1 MTTTR
6 SQPTPAKSLDPAS
19 RHVWTNMIETGLAVG
34 VALFLFA
41 LTKIHAFPAGALALV
56 LSGSIAAGISIRS
69 KSSPVVICA
78 VAVAVTVPG
87 WLVYAK
93 LTGVWHWPA
102 LVSLVAV
109 VGAVIV
115 AGGLVWERHDMEN
128 RQASNRAATF
138 AAAAARR
145 KLIAAFTRIGLTD
158 IQISRIEESRGNRI
172 VYLRLPTDGSVTL
185 NTLRTCVEK
194 LCIPLKMDP
203 GAITFEGGKHGGEVI
218 MTLNEE
224 DIFAETVL
232 FPEHDE
238 VLTITKPIPVGMA
251 AVGALG
257 RLLFRE
263 VATFLTGLRGWGK
276 SNLLN
281 VLIAQF
287 SACEDAIT
295 WCVDLGGGSLSGPWI
310 QPWINDEV
318 LNNGAKGLRPCID
331 WVATTR
337 EEAYLMF
344 KAADRLVEGRRNEN
358 AGKRRTKLV
367 PSRAKPALVILG
379 DEVADIFMLDAPRE
393 KQQLAGVSN
402 VQMVAWAND
411 ITRKGRPSAVDPIWT
426 TQRPTISQAG
436 SGDLKSQCGLKITLG
451 QMTEM
456 DARSAV
462 PDSDPAAKAIA
473 RLAHVGTG
481 LIWQM
486 GDRDRKLKVWK
497 FFRLDPGDEHPEDR
511 AKVDRIAARCSV
523 IRPVFDEADLA
534 VLGEDYAERWNR
546 SELFQSLAP
555 EPPATAAP
563 AHSATATAVIDR
575 EAQKRAQLAEFQE
588 MMGDTLADLSTFA
601 QGYTPQGNAPAWK
614 LRAYA
619 LIAERALLGIATN
632 EIFTILKKEGIG
644 VDRSHIQRELGKDRD
659 AGLLDSRNGRW
670 YPKAAPPAQQ

>member
-1 MTTTR
+1 
-6 SQPTPAKSLDPAS
+6 
-19 RHVWTNMIETGLAVG
+19 MIETGLAVG

-56 LSGSIAAGISIRS
+56 ISGSVAAGISIRS
-69 KSSPVVICA
+69 KSSSVVICA
-78 VAVAVTVPG
+78 IAVAVTVPG

-109 VGAVIV
+109 IGAVIV
-115 AGGLVWERHDMEN
+115 AGGLVWERHAMESH
-128 RQASNRAATF
+128 QANTRAASF
-138 AAAAARR
+138 AAAAERR
-145 KLIAAFTRIGLTD
+145 KLIAAFTRIGLLNISI
-158 IQISRIEESRGNRI
+158 IQIEEARGNRI

-203 GAITFEGGKHGGEVI
+203 GAITFEGGKHGGEAI

-224 DIFAETVL
+224 DIFEETVL

-238 VLTITKPIPVGMA
+238 VLTINKPIPIGVA
-251 AVGALG
+251 AIGELG
-257 RLLFRE
+257 RILFRE
-263 VATFLTGLRGWGK
+263 VATFLTGIRGWGK

-287 SACEDAIT
+287 SACEDVIV

-337 EEAYLMF
+337 AEAYLMF
-344 KAADRLVEGRRNEN
+344 KAADRLVAGRRDEN
-358 AGKRRTKLV
+358 AVRHRTKLV
-367 PSRAKPALVILG
+367 PSRAKPAVMLVG

-426 TQRPTISQAG
+426 TQRPTVSQAG
-436 SGDLKSQCGLKITLG
+436 SGDLKSQSGLKITLG

-462 PDSDPAAKAIA
+462 PDSDPAAKAIS
-473 RLAHVGTG
+473 RLQHRGTG
-481 LIWQM
+481 LIWRM

-511 AKVDRIAARCSV
+511 AKVDRIAARCSS

-534 VLGEDYAERWNR
+534 VLGEDYTERWNR
-546 SELFQSLAP
+546 SELFQNLAP
-555 EPPATAAP
+555 EPPAAAAP
-563 AHSATATAVIDR
+563 ARSAAATAVIDR
-575 EAQKRAQLAEFQE
+575 EEERRAQLDVFQE
-588 MMGDTLADLSTFA
+588 MMGDTLADLTTFA

-619 LIAERALLGIATN
+619 LIAERSRMGIATS
-632 EIFTILKKEGIG
+632 EILTILKREGIG
-644 VDRSHIQRELGKDRD
+644 VDRAHIQRELGKDRD
-659 AGLLDSRNGRW
+659 AELLDSKNGRW
-670 YPKAAPPAQQ
+670 YPKTPPPPQQ